1 MSAQDCA
8 ELARLGTA
16 TVYEGG
22 GRRGLIDVPLIQVVA
37 GSRAAGPA
45 RTVRCAQG
53 DNLMV
58 HAAMAG
64 LQPGEVLVVT
74 MPEPAPVGLVGDLLA
89 TQAKVHGAAA
99 MLIDAA
105 VRDVEELAALGLPIW
120 ARLVRARGPNKKIV
134 GELDV
139 PVEVGGTTIR
149 PGDVVVLDTD
159 GAAVVE
165 QERIAE
171 ALAGAQA
178 REEAERVKRAK
189 LQEGALSYDLDG
201 LRAIVE
207 DGGGTPPS
215 APAQGAQPP
224 GGGTPWA

>member
-1 MSAQDCA
+1 MIPREYAQ
-8 ELARLGTA
+8 LARLGTA

-22 GRRGLIDVPLIQVVA
+22 GRRGLIDAPLIQVVP

-45 RTVRCAQG
+45 RTVRCGQG

-58 HAAMAG
+58 HAAMAAV
-64 LQPGEVLVVT
+64 QPGEVLVLT
-74 MPEPAPVGLVGDLLA
+74 MPEPAPVALVGDLLA
-89 TQAKVHGAAA
+89 TQAKAHGAAA
-99 MLIDAA
+99 ILVDAS

-120 ARLVRARGPNKKIV
+120 TRYVRVRGAVKTTP

-149 PGDVVVLDTD
+149 PGDVVVLDAD

-165 QERIAE
+165 RERLQEV
-171 ALAGAQA
+171 LAGARA
-178 REEAERVKRAK
+178 REENERVKRAK
-189 LQEGALSYDLDG
+189 LQAGELSYDLDG

-207 DGGGTPPS
+207 GEPPS
-215 APAQGAQPP
+215 RPAQGAESL